1 MKSKKRSIS
10 VSSNPAIV
18 PSSAEHLLEPVLST
32 EAMRAADRRAIEEHG
47 VPGCELMERAGRT
60 ACAFIEARFGEM
72 KGRRVLVLAGKGNNG
87 GDGLVVA
94 RILSERGA
102 DVTAVTLATEENTTE
117 DTAAKLKALREVEGV
132 IILPFTQMEDVR
144 ALNPPEMI
152 VDALLGVG
160 TIGELREP
168 VSSLARWINE
178 QAAPVIAMDVPTGLN
193 SDTGEAA
200 ENTVRAT
207 ATVAMGALKIGLL
220 LNEGPALSGSVDVA
234 EIGIPEAVLREEATA
249 FRATDAWV
257 GAALPRRAHDA
268 HKYSS
273 GRVLAVVG
281 SRMFTGAAVLATSAC
296 YRMGAGAVVCCT
308 PESAQ
313 QAIDAHA
320 LEVMVAAQKET
331 DDGTLAIMA
340 YDDIVSRLERSDAV
354 LVGCGLG
361 RSRETA
367 RLVQALLRRINGPAV
382 IDADGLNALAGR
394 TEKLAELSSGRMVL
408 TPHMGEF
415 KRLVEDLT
423 RDDMGHRGV
432 NEADPL
438 ELVRTYATA
447 WNVVL
452 VLKGMPSVVGAPDG
466 HVLIGPPGNPALAT
480 AGTGDVLAGSIAG
493 LLAQGMKPEHAAVC
507 ALHVGTAAVERY
519 SATRGASSMM
529 ASDLL
534 TEIPFVL
541 HERFSG

>member
-1 MKSKKRSIS
+1 MAAPE
-10 VSSNPAIV
+10 SNLI
-18 PSSAEHLLEPVLST
+18 EPVLST
-32 EAMRAADRRAIEEHG
+32 KGMRTADRRAIEEHG
-47 VPGCELMERAGRT
+47 ISGRELMENAGRT
-60 ACAFIEARFGEM
+60 ACEFIEARFGEM

-94 RILSERGA
+94 RILGERGA
-102 DVTAVTLATEENTTE
+102 DVTTISLATEENATE
-117 DTAAKLKALREVEGV
+117 DTAANLKALREVAGV
-132 IILPFTQMEDVR
+132 EMLPFTQMENLQ
-144 ALNPPEMI
+144 ALDPPELI

-160 TIGELREP
+160 VIGELREP
-168 VSSLARWINE
+168 VDLLAAWMNE
-178 QAAPVIAMDVPTGLN
+178 QDAPVIAMDVPTGLN

-200 ENTVRAT
+200 ENTVRAA
-207 ATVAMGALKIGLL
+207 ATVAMGALKTGLL
-220 LNEGPALSGSVDVA
+220 LNEGPALSGEVDVA
-234 EIGIPEAVLREEATA
+234 EIGIPDAALREEATA

-257 GAALPRRAHDA
+257 SAVLPRRVHYA
-268 HKYSS
+268 HKYNS
-273 GRVLAVVG
+273 GRVLAVAG

-313 QAIDAHA
+313 QAIDAHVS
-320 LEVMVAAQKET
+320 EVMVAAQKET

-361 RSRETA
+361 RSPETA
-367 RLVQALLRRINGPAV
+367 RLVQALLRRIDGPAV

-394 TEKLAELSSGRMVL
+394 TEKLAELSSGRFVL

-415 KRLVEDLT
+415 KRLVGGADIS
-423 RDDMGHRGV
+423 
-432 NEADPL
+432 EANPL
-438 ELVRTYATA
+438 ELVRTYAA
-447 WNVVL
+447 EWNVVL

-466 HVLIGPPGNPALAT
+466 RVFIGPPGIPALAT

-493 LLAQGMKPEHAAVC
+493 LLAQGMNPEHAAVC
-507 ALHVGTAAVERY
+507 ALHVGTAAAERY
-519 SATRGASSMM
+519 TATHGASSMM

-534 TEIPFVL
+534 STIPLVL

>member
-1 MKSKKRSIS
+1 MAEQE
-10 VSSNPAIV
+10 SNLP
-18 PSSAEHLLEPVLST
+18 EPVLST
-32 EAMRAADRRAIEEHG
+32 EGMRAADRRAIEEHG
-47 VPGCELMERAGRT
+47 IPSRELMDNAGR
-60 ACAFIEARFGEM
+60 AAYEFIEARFGEM

-102 DVTAVTLATEENTTE
+102 DVTVVTLATEENATE
-117 DTAAKLKALREVEGV
+117 DTAANLKALCEVEGV
-132 IILPFTQMEDVR
+132 EILPFTQIEDVR
-144 ALNPPEMI
+144 ALDAPEMI

-160 TIGELREP
+160 VIGELREP
-168 VSSLARWINE
+168 VDLLATWMN
-178 QAAPVIAMDVPTGLN
+178 QQDAPVIAMDVPTGLN
-193 SDTGEAA
+193 SDTGAA
-200 ENTVRAT
+200 SENTVRAG
-207 ATVAMGALKIGLL
+207 ATVAMGALKTGLL
-220 LNEGPALSGSVDVA
+220 LNEGPALSGAVDVA
-234 EIGIPEAVLREEATA
+234 EIGIPDAVLREEATA
-249 FRATDAWV
+249 FRATDAWAR
-257 GAALPRRAHDA
+257 AALPRRVHDA
-268 HKYSS
+268 HKYNS

-313 QAIDAHA
+313 QAVDAHVS
-320 LEVMVAAQKET
+320 EVMVAAQKET

-361 RSRETA
+361 RLPETA
-367 RLVQALLRRINGPAV
+367 RLVQALLRRIEGPAV

-394 TEKLAELSSGRMVL
+394 TEKLAELSRGRFVL
-408 TPHMGEF
+408 TPHKGEF
-415 KRLVEDLT
+415 NRLLGDIPG
-423 RDDMGHRGV
+423 DYDV
-432 NEADPL
+432 NEADPI
-438 ELVRTYATA
+438 ELVRTYAAA

-466 HVLIGPPGNPALAT
+466 RVFIGPPGNPALAT

-493 LLAQGMKPEHAAVC
+493 LLAQGLEPEDAAVC
-507 ALHVGTAAVERY
+507 ALHVGTAAAERY
-519 SATRGASSMM
+519 AATHGVSSMM

-534 TEIPFVL
+534 STIPLVL
-541 HERFSG
+541 HERFAG